1 MSVLIIDRDRASID
15 QLNSILHEQQIPF
28 ENAATR
34 DQGIELLRQ
43 KDFDAVIFDPAPQN
57 EIRPFVLGARRMAR
71 KYPYIILTSRTI
83 DHQKA
88 LAAGCNDFL
97 AKPID
102 SIQLQKKIAAG
113 QQIGRLILR
122 LSDDSEDFPSKDG
135 VIAKSAFNQ
144 LFISCIDRAD
154 RYGEQ
159 SYIIFIR
166 IENFVEIIG
175 AEGNAGLIGPSNALK
190 KYITRIR
197 RLSDIAGQ
205 LAVHEF
211 ALLLFSPSNSDEP
224 FLAANRFAD
233 SLRDFH
239 DLISCGQ
246 TNLILNVSLISV
258 PSGQVMVEHRITGKN
273 EHDAPS
279 VL

>member
-1 MSVLIIDRDRASID
+1 MTVLIIDRDRASID
-15 QLNSILHEQQIPF
+15 QLAHTLGERDVPF
-28 ENAATR
+28 EVVSTR
-34 DQGIELLRQ
+34 DQGIEALRQ

-71 KYPYIILTSRTI
+71 KYPYIILTSHTV

-97 AKPID
+97 AKPMD
-102 SIQLQKKIAAG
+102 GIQLHKKIAAS
-113 QQIGRLILR
+113 QQIGKLILR
-122 LSDDSEDFPSKDG
+122 LNDTSEDFPSKDG

-159 SYIIFIR
+159 SFIIFIR
-166 IENFVEIIG
+166 IENFDEIIT
-175 AEGNAGLIGPSNALK
+175 AEGQAGLSGPADALK

-205 LAVHEF
+205 LTTHEF
-211 ALLLFSPSNSDEP
+211 ALLLFGTSNNDEP
-224 FLAANRFAD
+224 FLAANRFAE

-239 DLISCGQ
+239 DLISCGK
-246 TNLILNVSLISV
+246 TNAVLNVSLMAI
-258 PSGQVMVEHRITGKN
+258 PSGNLMVEHRISGKN
-273 EHDAPS
+273 EISTPP
-279 VL
+279 L